1 MTTPTPAP
9 TRTPHPIAAT
19 IVTILVIVGGT
30 ILGGGIV
37 MGVAAGSVW
46 PALIGMA
53 VAGSALV
60 VCVLIAAFVNRPP
73 RR

>member
-30 ILGGGIV
+30 ILAGGIV
-37 MGVAAGSVW
+37 MGVATSSVW
-46 PALIGMA
+46 PALIGLGT
-53 VAGSALV
+53 AGATLV
-60 VCVLIAAFVNRPP
+60 VCVLIAASLSRP
-73 RR
+73 RRQ